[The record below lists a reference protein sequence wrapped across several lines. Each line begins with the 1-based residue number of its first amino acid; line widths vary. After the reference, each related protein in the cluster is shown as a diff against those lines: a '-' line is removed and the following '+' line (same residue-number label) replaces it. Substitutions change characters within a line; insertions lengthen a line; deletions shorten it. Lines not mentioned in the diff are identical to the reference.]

1 VGPYWVALGTA
12 LWGTESAFRIPLTE
26 KGRFGKDGL
35 YHSDVLVLIEHV
47 FILGSFIPWIIANR
61 ATWPSR
67 ISLRAWIYVVISG
80 ICGSAIGTIF
90 FTEALR
96 VGNPT
101 VVNLL
106 LNIQPIISTLG
117 GFVLFRE
124 RPGAHFLI
132 WAPAALT
139 AGLFL
144 TTNPLEAGHISLLNK
159 ATIYTL
165 ICAFSWGLATVMGRG
180 ANKELPLPVASTLRI
195 IVGLICMLTI
205 VGVRNR
211 LNCENLFPNESNW
224 KSLGMLI
231 LLSTVSGGIPL
242 VVYFRGLSRTPAS
255 IAGYFEMAQTLAA
268 VVITWG
274 LFGHGMNARQVVAS
288 LVLIFSVTMLQ
299 RDVGVAEGKKRNS
312 Y

>member
-1 VGPYWVALGTA
+1 MVTEMGSVSGTTEELERHRRRKLGVGPYWVALGTA

-144 TTNPLEAGHISLLNK
+144 TTNPLEAGNTNDPRQSRGVSEREPPK
-159 ATIYTL
+159 AAL
-165 ICAFSWGLATVMGRG
+165 FEAGLDR
-180 ANKELPLPVASTLRI
+180 R
-195 IVGLICMLTI
+195 C
-205 VGVRNR
+205 
-211 LNCENLFPNESNW
+211 
-224 KSLGMLI
+224 
-231 LLSTVSGGIPL
+231 
-242 VVYFRGLSRTPAS
+242 
-255 IAGYFEMAQTLAA
+255 
-268 VVITWG
+268 
-274 LFGHGMNARQVVAS
+274 
-288 LVLIFSVTMLQ
+288 
-299 RDVGVAEGKKRNS
+299 
-312 Y
+312 